1 MVFLSLGSAILYY
14 VFTVQSNQYLEYC
27 TGLGNDAGDCGLI
40 DKILTDVRTAD
51 LRWLILTIVLYM
63 LSNVSRAIR
72 WKMLLEAGGESVKT
86 RNTFLATMVGYLA
99 NLAIPRLGEFV
110 RASIIARYER
120 VDAAKVMGTVVT
132 DRLLDLLGLLVIFGL
147 GFIFGS
153 RLLIDYLSE
162 NATMPVISLGLVLQV
177 LLVLAV
183 LVGLA
188 YFLYNKLKNHPLI
201 VAVKIKL
208 QQFAKGIMSIRKV
221 KNFPLLVLHSINI
234 YLMYFFMTYL
244 PFFSFESTSHLS
256 PLAGLLVFIFG
267 GLGMVLPSPGGM
279 GTYHAMVIAALGIF
293 GVSGPDGFSFAMI
306 IFIVINICVNF
317 LTGIISLIV
326 LPLVNKKYKLKHSNV
341 PSLHTEEN
349 N

>member
-1 MVFLSLGSAILYY
+1 MD
-14 VFTVQSNQYLEYC
+14 YC
-27 TGLGNDAGDCGLI
+27 TGLGNDASDCGLI

-51 LRWLILTIVLYM
+51 MRWLLLTIFLY
-63 LSNVSRAIR
+63 LVSNVSRAIR
-72 WKMLLEAGGESVKT
+72 WKMLLEPGGQSVKT
-86 RNTFLATMVGYLA
+86 RNTFLAIMVGYLA

-110 RASIIARYER
+110 RASILARYEKM
-120 VDAAKVMGTVVT
+120 DAAKVMGTVVT

-153 RLLIDYLSE
+153 RLLIDYLRE
-162 NATMPVISLGLVLQV
+162 NATMPEISFWLVLKA
-177 LLVLAV
+177 LAV
-183 LVGLA
+183 LFVLAGLA
-188 YFLYNKLKNHPLI
+188 YFLYNKLKDHPLI

-208 QQFAKGIMSIRKV
+208 QQFAQGIMSIRKV
-221 KNFPLLVLHSINI
+221 KNFPLLVFHSINI
-234 YLMYFFMTYL
+234 YFMYFLMTYL

-256 PLAGLLVFIFG
+256 PLAGLVVFIFG

-306 IFIVINICVNF
+306 IFLTINICVNF
-317 LTGIISLIV
+317 LTGIVSLII
-326 LPLVNKKYKLKHSNV
+326 LPFVNKNYKIKRSNV
-341 PSLHTEEN
+341 PILPTEEN